1 MAKIIEHRQ
10 IPLDDLVIGKGQ
22 ARTRDTLK
30 DVDQLAESIE
40 KQGLLQP
47 IVVCEAKQMGKW
59 EILKGQRRF
68 LAHKALKR
76 DTITAAILDQPV
88 DEAEAKAI
96 SITATLIRG
105 KLSDHELIDGI
116 TFLYKKYGTATM
128 VHEATGIPCDEV
140 RNAIERA
147 RTGSKSRQ
155 AAVPFTRNA
164 HAALRRYAKDQ
175 DLTQDEA
182 AAGLIED
189 ALKGLGLLE
198 A

>member
-59 EILKGQRRF
+59 KILTGATI

-76 DTITAAILDQPV
+76 DTTHR
-88 DEAEAKAI
+88 
-96 SITATLIRG
+96 SGRG
-105 KLSDHELIDGI
+105 
-116 TFLYKKYGTATM
+116 
-128 VHEATGIPCDEV
+128 
-140 RNAIERA
+140 
-147 RTGSKSRQ
+147 
-155 AAVPFTRNA
+155 TR
-164 HAALRRYAKDQ
+164 
-175 DLTQDEA
+175 
-182 AAGLIED
+182 
-189 ALKGLGLLE
+189 
-198 A
+198 

>member
-47 IVVCEAKQMGKW
+47 IVVCEATQMGKW

-88 DEAEAKAI
+88 DAAEAKAI
-96 SITATLIRG
+96 SITASLIRR
-105 KLSDHELIDGI
+105 KLSEI
-116 TFLYKKYGTATM
+116 TVDDA
-128 VHEATGIPCDEV
+128 VD
-140 RNAIERA
+140 RA

-155 AAVPFTRNA
+155 AVVSLTRNA

-189 ALKGLGLLE
+189 ALKSLGFWKRNDRGD
-198 A
+198 